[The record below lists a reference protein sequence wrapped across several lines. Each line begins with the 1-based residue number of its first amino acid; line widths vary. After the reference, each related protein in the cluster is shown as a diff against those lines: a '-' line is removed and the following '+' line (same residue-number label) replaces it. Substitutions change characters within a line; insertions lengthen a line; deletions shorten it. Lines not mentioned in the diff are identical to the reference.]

1 VSVLTHS
8 RLAQSAVARISQS
21 KFLRK
26 HLGRPYVSI
35 NIWIWNRL
43 PASMGAW
50 RLVRAHG
57 AHLHRLIQL
66 KTTRR
71 QYVGTFFFR
80 NRPELELLA
89 RVLDQKSEGSSLGLT
104 VLGCSNGAEVYSFA
118 YTIRRARP
126 DLKVSISGVDISKDV
141 LDRASTGLYSLKSS
155 NGAEESAPNPDGQGS
170 DVPIDGNGAGSRFG
184 DQPTGSSIFE
194 RMSAAEM
201 DAMFDQEES
210 QVRVKPKYREGID
223 WLLGDAGDPGLV
235 ATLGLQDIVIANR
248 FLCHMPPAAAEQCLR
263 QLVRLAKPG
272 GYLFISGVDL
282 DMRSKIARE
291 CGLRPLTD
299 LIEEIY
305 EGDSSL
311 RDDWPLRYWGL
322 EPFDQSRID
331 WKMRYA
337 SVFQR
342 AE

>member
-1 VSVLTHS
+1 VSVLTHT
-8 RLAQSAVARISQS
+8 RPAQSAVARISQS

-26 HLGRPYVSI
+26 HLGRPYVGI

-43 PASMGAW
+43 PASMGSW

-89 RVLDQKSEGSSLGLT
+89 RLLDQKSEGSSLGLT

-141 LDRASTGLYSLKSS
+141 LDRARTGLYSLKSS
-155 NGAEESAPNPDGQGS
+155 NGG
-170 DVPIDGNGAGSRFG
+170 
-184 DQPTGSSIFE
+184 GSSIFE

-248 FLCHMPPAAAEQCLR
+248 FLCHMPPAPAEQCLR

-282 DMRSKIARE
+282 DVRSKIARE

-299 LIEEIY
+299 LIKEIH